1 MEFPCSVH
9 KDSYENSKIAIDEQ
23 ELKEFNQDGW
33 LISEEFLN
41 PESIAKNRGR
51 PAKSEDS

>member
-41 PESIAKNRGR
+41 PESIAKKRGR